1 MVKMNKE
8 NLLEVALVGEV
19 THTSM
24 HPSYTTT
31 WDNQPLLGVGK
42 GGIVYNVKVG
52 DPCFGWEQGEKVE
65 PGVSADGI
73 GKDAEKNSF
82 RQFSNIGNRVRVVN
96 GEAKGAWGTV
106 VGKVGYLPGRA
117 HHVVMNFGEDT
128 LEKLTIGDK
137 VQIKSHGVGLKLLD
151 HPGVYARS
159 CSPALIEAW
168 GLGEDDGKLVVPV
181 TKIVPADFVGQGHG
195 GSPPE
200 ANNWEIQTQSPD
212 AVEHVK
218 GLCFGDMVLLKDIL
232 SAWGR
237 GYYEYGATVGV
248 VSSGP
253 SQSLGQ
259 GIGVTTLLTCKGGE
273 FVPQMDPGANLKR
286 MLKL

>member
-1 MVKMNKE
+1 M
-8 NLLEVALVGEV
+8 
-19 THTSM
+19 
-24 HPSYTTT
+24 
-31 WDNQPLLGVGK
+31 
-42 GGIVYNVKVG
+42 
-52 DPCFGWEQGEKVE
+52 
-65 PGVSADGI
+65 
-73 GKDAEKNSF
+73 
-82 RQFSNIGNRVRVVN
+82 
-96 GEAKGAWGTV
+96 
-106 VGKVGYLPGRA
+106 
-117 HHVVMNFGEDT
+117 VMNFDDDT

-137 VQIKSHGVGLKLLD
+137 VQIKAHGVGLKLLD
-151 HPGVYARS
+151 HPEVYARS

-218 GLCFGDMVLLKDIL
+218 DLRFGDMVLLKDIL
-232 SAWGR
+232 STWGR
-237 GYYEYGATVGV
+237 GYYEDGATIGV

-273 FVPQMDPGANLKR
+273 IVPKMDPGANLKR